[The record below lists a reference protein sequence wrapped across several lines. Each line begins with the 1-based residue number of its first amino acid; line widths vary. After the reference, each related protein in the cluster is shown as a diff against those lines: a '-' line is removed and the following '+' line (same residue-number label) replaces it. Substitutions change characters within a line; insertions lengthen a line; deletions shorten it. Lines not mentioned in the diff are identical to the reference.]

1 MNPDPRKTE
10 DVNTPALMA
19 MREPPGRLGDIVR
32 RLKQA
37 PPVPPRMTTSMT
49 SLAEAHGK

>member
-1 MNPDPRKTE
+1 MNTDPRKSE
-10 DVNTPALMA
+10 DASAAALVT

-37 PPVPPRMTTSMT
+37 T
-49 SLAEAHGK
+49 SLPPQAIHVMASTSDAREK

>member
-1 MNPDPRKTE
+1 MNHDPRKSQ
-10 DVNTPALMA
+10 DASAAALTA

-37 PPVPPRMTTSMT
+37 QALPPQLIPFASAGETN
-49 SLAEAHGK
+49 GK

>member
-1 MNPDPRKTE
+1 MNVDPRKSEEASKPLLT
-10 DVNTPALMA
+10 A

-37 PPVPPRMTTSMT
+37 QPLPSRLIPATGETPAT
-49 SLAEAHGK
+49 

>member
-1 MNPDPRKTE
+1 MNPDPRKHE
-10 DVNTPALMA
+10 DASATALTG

-37 PPVPPRMTTSMT
+37 PSMPPPLVPAMARSCETP
-49 SLAEAHGK
+49 AG

>member
-1 MNPDPRKTE
+1 MNPDPRKPE
-10 DVNTPALMA
+10 DASAVALMA

-37 PPVPPRMTTSMT
+37 PSLPPRLIPAMVPSGEISGT
-49 SLAEAHGK
+49 

>member
-1 MNPDPRKTE
+1 MNTDPRKSE
-10 DVNTPALMA
+10 EASALMPVA

-37 PPVPPRMTTSMT
+37 PSLPPRLIPVTG
-49 SLAEAHGK
+49 EASGT

>member
-37 PPVPPRMTTSMT
+37 PSAPPPLIPVAVRSG
-49 SLAEAHGK
+49 EASRI

>member
-1 MNPDPRKTE
+1 MNPDPRKPE
-10 DVNTPALMA
+10 DASAAALMA

-37 PPVPPRMTTSMT
+37 PPPPPRLAPPMMPSGETSGT
-49 SLAEAHGK
+49 